1 MVGFFIWGLA
11 GFWDRVK
18 RKIDFEENQSSQSAM
33 KNALREREME
43 RDGSIFIV
51 WGLKLVWVI
60 IRGVFFP
67 IFYIIFMIRG
77 EKEIKEQIEQ
87 TQELKATLES

>member
-1 MVGFFIWGLA
+1 
-11 GFWDRVK
+11 
-18 RKIDFEENQSSQSAM
+18 M

-87 TQELKATLES
+87 MQELKANLDF